1 MNYPRVLITGASRG
15 LGAALARQ
23 AAARGHSLFLVARS
37 GEDLALRARDITQA
51 TGARVMTH
59 AADLRSGDACR
70 ACIGAAR
77 DALGGLDALINNA
90 GIGPFRPFEENG
102 AGDIDDILALNLAAP
117 MHLAHAVLPHWLA
130 QGRGYLIN
138 VASDLARRPLARMA
152 PYVASK
158 FGLLGFGASLHKEVR
173 GRGIKVTTVLPGIID
188 SAFNNAQ
195 EGTRDARWA
204 LPTDE
209 LAARIV
215 ELMHLP
221 SHLVIDEL
229 AVHPADGDY

>member
-59 AADLRSGDACR
+59 A
-70 ACIGAAR
+70 
-77 DALGGLDALINNA
+77 
-90 GIGPFRPFEENG
+90 
-102 AGDIDDILALNLAAP
+102 
-117 MHLAHAVLPHWLA
+117 
-130 QGRGYLIN
+130 
-138 VASDLARRPLARMA
+138 ASDLARRPLARMA